1 MFAFL
6 ASANWSSAKKAIYG
20 DLVTQTGVH
29 STQEGGCR
37 RWRKPHTGGVE
48 GSRYRTGTGRMTTG
62 PRLNRTKHETK
73 APTKNHN
80 QIPKCSA
87 MIIGG
92 GRVGGVGAIV
102 CGCCSSGR
110 VYWGTR
116 VGRGIAGCR
125 QTCVAERVFRSVLRG
140 VLGVVLCWASCCV
153 GRRVVV

>member
-1 MFAFL
+1 
-6 ASANWSSAKKAIYG
+6 
-20 DLVTQTGVH
+20 
-29 STQEGGCR
+29 
-37 RWRKPHTGGVE
+37 
-48 GSRYRTGTGRMTTG
+48 MTMG

-80 QIPKCSA
+80 QSEMLSNDHWGRPC
-87 MIIGG
+87 GG
-92 GRVGGVGAIV
+92 GLGPSYADVVAV
-102 CGCCSSGR
+102 D

-153 GRRVVV
+153 GRRVVLGVVLCWASCSRVVV

>member
-1 MFAFL
+1 M
-6 ASANWSSAKKAIYG
+6 KARLC
-20 DLVTQTGVH
+20 DT
-29 STQEGGCR
+29 GGCR
-37 RWRKPHTGGVE
+37 RRRKPHTGGFE

-125 QTCVAERVFRSVLRG
+125 QPCVAERVFRSVLRG
-140 VLGVVLCWASCCV
+140 VLGVVLCWASCS
-153 GRRVVV
+153 RVVLHQGGGIVRGSPCG